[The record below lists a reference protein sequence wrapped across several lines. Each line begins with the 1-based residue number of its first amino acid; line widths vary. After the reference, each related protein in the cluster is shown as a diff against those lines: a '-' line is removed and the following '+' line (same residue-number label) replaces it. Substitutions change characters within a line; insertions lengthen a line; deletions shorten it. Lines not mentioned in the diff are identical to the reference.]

1 MPTPRLVLAAF
12 AAAVLAVPVAS
23 AQAPAPATP
32 TPAPAAQPPAVPE
45 AMPFDIPYGTPIS
58 MDMAHKAIQA
68 AAAEAKK
75 HNWKMAIT
83 VVDPN
88 GNLVAHATMD
98 GTQYA
103 SIPIAQAKART
114 AAQYRRPSKVF
125 EDAVNTGGRPSVLSL
140 MTLTNGAASEGGFPI
155 VVDGKLIGAIGASGG
170 ISSQDAATAHA
181 GLVAIGGK

>member
-1 MPTPRLVLAAF
+1 MPTPRFVLAAF
-12 AAAVLAVPVAS
+12 AATMLAVPLAHS
-23 AQAPAPATP
+23 QTMPPAAPPAAPA
-32 TPAPAAQPPAVPE
+32 AVPE

-58 MDMAHKAIQA
+58 MEMAHKAIMA
-68 AAAEAKK
+68 AAEEAKK

-125 EDAVNTGGRPSVLSL
+125 EDAVNAGGRPSVLSL
-140 MTLTNGAASEGGFPI
+140 MVLTGGAASEGGFPI

-170 ISSQDAATAHA
+170 IASQDAVTARA
-181 GLVAIGGK
+181 GLVAAGGK